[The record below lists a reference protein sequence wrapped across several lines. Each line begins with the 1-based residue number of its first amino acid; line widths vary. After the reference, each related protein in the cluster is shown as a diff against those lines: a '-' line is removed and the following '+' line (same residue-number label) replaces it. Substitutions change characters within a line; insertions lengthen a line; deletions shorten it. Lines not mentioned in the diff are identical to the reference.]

1 MSKKEYDKEH
11 ARLVREIK
19 KRIPKGKKVY
29 LDGNLQTDDYYYLWW
44 YVQKEG
50 GILWIEFECE
60 GKNYNSYGRIM
71 QQAADF
77 DLEELGSILNSM
89 TTRTIPDYVP
99 CGVTV
104 I

>member
-1 MSKKEYDKEH
+1 MTKTEYNKEH

-19 KRIPKGKKVY
+19 SRIPKGKKVY
-29 LDGNLQTDDYYYLWW
+29 LDGHLQTEDYYYLWW
-44 YVQKEG
+44 YVQKDG
-50 GILWIEFECE
+50 GRLWIEFECE
-60 GKNYNSYGRIM
+60 GKNYCSYGRIE

-77 DLEELGSILNSM
+77 DLYELRSILNSM
-89 TTRTIPDYVP
+89 TTHTIPDYVP

>member
-1 MSKKEYDKEH
+1 MTKTEYNKEH

-19 KRIPKGKKVY
+19 SRIPKGKKVY
-29 LDGNLQTDDYYYLWW
+29 LDGHLQTEDYYYLWW
-44 YVQKEG
+44 YVQKDG
-50 GILWIEFECE
+50 GRLWIEFECE
-60 GKNYNSYGRIM
+60 GKNYCSYGRIE

-77 DLEELGSILNSM
+77 DLDELRSILNSM

>member
-1 MSKKEYDKEH
+1 MSKTEYNKEH

-19 KRIPKGKKVY
+19 SRIPKGKKVY
-29 LDGNLQTDDYYYLWW
+29 LDGHLQTDDYYYLWW
-44 YVQKEG
+44 YVHKESN
-50 GILWIEFECE
+50 ILWIEYECE
-60 GKNYNSYGRIM
+60 GERFCSYGRIE

-77 DLEELGSILNSM
+77 DLDELQSILNSM
-89 TTRTIPDYVP
+89 TTHTIPDYVP

>member
-1 MSKKEYDKEH
+1 
-11 ARLVREIK
+11 
-19 KRIPKGKKVY
+19 
-29 LDGNLQTDDYYYLWW
+29 
-44 YVQKEG
+44 
-50 GILWIEFECE
+50 
-60 GKNYNSYGRIM
+60 M

>member
-1 MSKKEYDKEH
+1 MTKTEYNKEH

-19 KRIPKGKKVY
+19 SRIPKGKKVY
-29 LDGNLQTDDYYYLWW
+29 LDGNLQTEDYYYLWW
-44 YVQKEG
+44 YVQKDG
-50 GILWIEFECE
+50 GRLWIEFECE
-60 GKNYNSYGRIM
+60 GKNYCSYGRIE

-77 DLEELGSILNSM
+77 DLDELRSILNSM
-89 TTRTIPDYVP
+89 TTHTIPDYVP